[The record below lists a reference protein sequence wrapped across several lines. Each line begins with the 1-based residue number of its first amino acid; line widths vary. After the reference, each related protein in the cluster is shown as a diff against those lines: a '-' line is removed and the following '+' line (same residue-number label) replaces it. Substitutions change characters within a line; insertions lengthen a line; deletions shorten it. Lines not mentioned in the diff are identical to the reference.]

1 MLLQKTRTSV
11 IIKINIDVEGLDIR
25 AGSVGH
31 LSSEQ
36 SGDSTYVGQ
45 SGVNPAPAAL
55 AFGYSPQLPCQG
67 RQASEAIYERSL
79 HRWNGV
85 SEPVEP
91 LRPQKSTTYLFA
103 CHLFCVPS
111 KSERFD
117 DSFSCQDYLLLL

>member
-45 SGVNPAPAAL
+45 SGVNPAPAL

-91 LRPQKSTTYLFA
+91 LRPQKSTTYLL
-103 CHLFCVPS
+103 CLS
-111 KSERFD
+111 
-117 DSFSCQDYLLLL
+117 SFLRAFQV